1 MAATVPPE
9 SPATAPAPRPLR
21 FLRAV
26 TACAKAAPAWRTPS
40 RRAKRPCGKVSLHP
54 LRPGRVELAGQRG
67 EYQADVQVVTMRQQP
82 LEDGTADGAQRAE
95 DEPHVCVSTRFDGC
109 ASTVIDGR
117 LRQPS

>member
-1 MAATVPPE
+1 
-9 SPATAPAPRPLR
+9 
-21 FLRAV
+21 
-26 TACAKAAPAWRTPS
+26 APAWRTPS